1 MIQKD
6 LAVLI
11 LAAGTSSRLTQ
22 AKQLLEYKGLTLLEN
37 AVKKALTFTLN
48 VYVVLGHEKQ
58 KCEEKL
64 KNYKVN
70 ILFNEDYS
78 LGMGSSIS
86 FGIKALGEFENTLIM
101 LCDQPFIPLS
111 HFENLV
117 KNKNKEKIV
126 TSLNFENSRK
136 SVPSIFPKKYYKQ
149 LEKLN
154 EDFGARYLLQTQE
167 TIDIKL
173 EKRYFVDIDTIEDV
187 RKFLN

>member
-1 MIQKD
+1 MNQND

-11 LAAGTSSRLTQ
+11 LAAGTSSRLGES
-22 AKQLLEYKGLTLLEN
+22 KQLLEYQGLTLLEDT
-37 AVKKALTFTLN
+37 VKKALTFTSN

-86 FGIKALGEFENTLIM
+86 FGIKALEEFENTLIM

>member
-86 FGIKALGEFENTLIM
+86 FGIKALEEFENTLIM

-111 HFENLV
+111 HFGNLV

-126 TSLNFENSRK
+126 TSLNFENSKK

-149 LEKLN
+149 LEQLN